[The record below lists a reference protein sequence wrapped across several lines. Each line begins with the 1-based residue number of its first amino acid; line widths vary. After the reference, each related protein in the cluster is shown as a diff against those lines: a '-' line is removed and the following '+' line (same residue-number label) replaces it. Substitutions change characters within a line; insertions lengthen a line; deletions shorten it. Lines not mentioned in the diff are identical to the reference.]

1 MELLLLAGSIVIT
14 VLVFLWLVR
23 VIKATL
29 KTALLIAAIVFG
41 LQFFGIGGDRIF
53 SEIRKI
59 FEYLWRFLP
68 GQQSF
73 NVDSVLYQIAH
84 ATHVAFKLVIV
95 LHPVSN

>member
-23 VIKATL
+23 VIRATL
-29 KTALLIAAIVFG
+29 KTALLIAAIVFA

-53 SEIRKI
+53 SEIRKV
-59 FEYLWRFLP
+59 FGYLWRFVP

-73 NVDSVLYQIAH
+73 NVDQVMYQVAH
-84 ATHVAFKLVIV
+84 NAHTAFGQL
-95 LHPVSN
+95 SSW